1 MEVAASEG
9 EEEQDITNKSAKIKK
24 EELDKRVSTRREKLR
39 GDSREEENV
48 DEGQTC
54 VCDCELSSL
63 RGVVPLRA
71 DLNSER
77 RNLPKE
83 QTSSSSD
90 LTKTSSRSVNVMSEG
105 RTYLHSKVVAEMVK
119 WYLGSGVVG
128 GGRIVVEGTNE
139 ACPSLPAF
147 SPPSSPLL
155 LLIGA
160 GGMLYMMRRSLQEEE
175 QERQQEENYGLW
187 GWVKWFRTEKSNSP
201 ALPPA
206 RPAAIKDTPFP
217 LPSVPSSEDRS
228 LNSLTSPCSPR
239 KLLTKPLYVANPRAR
254 HVLTRASLPP
264 TGTPS
269 FKRQGRAERRQGDG
283 MELTN
288 CSTEERLTRAVQEE
302 LAKSSKLRP
311 TSALFMCRGEPDGQ
325 DQWSRASSVC
335 RSRASSLGKMGD
347 MGEVVRQAREVR
359 RLIREASVDSQ
370 ASDLCLNAASDFCV
384 EYDGPWSSP
393 LLPGSP
399 EEPICWE
406 SETEDSGLRQWE
418 GDCRSAWR
426 LTGPGSFV
434 SEDWASEAGSL
445 DPWEWDEEGWLEE
458 NNVGEEEVDKKMG
471 DSQLLPN
478 LCAELDLESE
488 LWASVN
494 NNRPSSAASTAS
506 DDVTISAS
514 PL

>member
-1 MEVAASEG
+1 
-9 EEEQDITNKSAKIKK
+9 
-24 EELDKRVSTRREKLR
+24 
-39 GDSREEENV
+39 
-48 DEGQTC
+48 
-54 VCDCELSSL
+54 
-63 RGVVPLRA
+63 
-71 DLNSER
+71 
-77 RNLPKE
+77 
-83 QTSSSSD
+83 
-90 LTKTSSRSVNVMSEG
+90 
-105 RTYLHSKVVAEMVK
+105 
-119 WYLGSGVVG
+119 
-128 GGRIVVEGTNE
+128 
-139 ACPSLPAF
+139 
-147 SPPSSPLL
+147 
-155 LLIGA
+155 
-160 GGMLYMMRRSLQEEE
+160 
-175 QERQQEENYGLW
+175 
-187 GWVKWFRTEKSNSP
+187 
-201 ALPPA
+201 
-206 RPAAIKDTPFP
+206 
-217 LPSVPSSEDRS
+217 
-228 LNSLTSPCSPR
+228 
-239 KLLTKPLYVANPRAR
+239 
-254 HVLTRASLPP
+254 
-264 TGTPS
+264 
-269 FKRQGRAERRQGDG
+269 

-288 CSTEERLTRAVQEE
+288 CSTEERLTRAVEEE
-302 LAKSSKLRP
+302 LAKSAKLRP

-335 RSRASSLGKMGD
+335 RSRASSLGKMDKD

-406 SETEDSGLRQWE
+406 SETEDSSLRQWE

-458 NNVGEEEVDKKMG
+458 NNLGEEQVDKKIG

-488 LWASVN
+488 LWLSS